1 MVHDMV
7 TIRPA
12 TAQDAPAIGRISV
25 RVWQSAYRGQM
36 PDEYLDGLRWEDRA
50 GNWHRMLSQPGDR
63 TSMLV
68 IEQEHTIIG
77 FASIGPADEP
87 EGAGEL
93 YIINI
98 EPDSWGTGAGRAL
111 LNAAQHELVQLG
123 YTEAILWVLPTN
135 TRARKFYEAT
145 GWTADGS
152 ERTAEVMGVVVPELR
167 YRRRLKP
174 EDAREC

>member
-7 TIRPA
+7 TIRHA

-25 RVWQSAYRGQM
+25 RVWQSAYRGQIS
-36 PDEYLDGLRWEDRA
+36 DEYLDGLRWEDRA
-50 GNWHRMLSQPGDR
+50 GDWHRILSQPGDR
-63 TSMLV
+63 TFVLV
-68 IEQEHTIIG
+68 IEQERTIIG

-98 EPDSWGTGAGRAL
+98 DPDSWGTGAGSAL
-111 LNAAQHELVQLG
+111 LKAAQYELVQRG
-123 YTEAILWVLPTN
+123 YMEAILWVLPTN
-135 TRARKFYEAT
+135 TRARKFYEVA

-152 ERTAEVMGVVVPELR
+152 ERTAEVMGVVVPERR
-167 YRRRLKP
+167 YRRRLEP
-174 EDAREC
+174 EGPREY